1 MSRAP
6 IRAIFL
12 DAGNT
17 LFTERRPRAAIYATV
32 ARAHGGRVS
41 EAEAAEWLGRIH
53 AELPASLDGSFRYSL
68 AWFRAFNERV
78 LTACGVSAK
87 RLPKAHDELVRRFG
101 DPKTYKVF
109 PEVEAAL
116 DELAARGLLVG
127 IVSNWSER
135 LPELCRALGLAAR
148 VRFVLS
154 SAEMRSEK
162 PDRAIFERA
171 LFRAGVPAE
180 ATLHVGDHFERDVRG
195 ALQAGLRA
203 ALVDRSGSGQ
213 EAVREGVPVL
223 RDLRDLLTLL
233 DAQPQSAAAEATV
246 S

>member
-1 MSRAP
+1 MSRSP
-6 IRAIFL
+6 IRAVFL

-17 LFTERRPRAAIYATV
+17 LFTERRARAAIYSTV
-32 ARAHGGRVS
+32 ARAHGGK
-41 EAEAAEWLGRIH
+41 AGAGDAAERMARTL
-53 AELPASLDGSFRYSL
+53 AELPASLEGSFRYSL

-78 LTACGVSAK
+78 MAACGVPK
-87 RLPKAHDELVRRFG
+87 GRLAAAHAELLRRFQ

-109 PEVEAAL
+109 PEVGEAL
-116 DELAARGLLVG
+116 DRLAARGVFVG
-127 IVSNWSER
+127 IVSNWSEQ
-135 LPELCRALGLAAR
+135 LPELCRSLGLADR
-148 VRFVLS
+148 VRFVLT

-180 ATLHVGDHFERDVRG
+180 QTLHVGDHFERDVRG

-203 ALVDRSGSGQ
+203 ALIDRSGG
-213 EAVREGVPVL
+213 EARAEREGVPVV
-223 RDLRDLLTLL
+223 RDLNGVLGLL
-233 DAQPQSAAAEATV
+233 DAQPAAAEATV